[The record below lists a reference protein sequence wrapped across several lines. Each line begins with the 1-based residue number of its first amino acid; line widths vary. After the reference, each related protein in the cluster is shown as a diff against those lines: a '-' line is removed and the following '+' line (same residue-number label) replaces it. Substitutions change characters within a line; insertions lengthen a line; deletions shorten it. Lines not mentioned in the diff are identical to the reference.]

1 MRATRFGRAAWSVLG
16 LLAVGLMSFGSA
28 GCNKC
33 IEMDCKAAQPAAFK
47 LTAGRAGGLEA
58 RSGGGVRLLAGKLD
72 IPVGADVTVCA
83 GYEIMNKD
91 VPLEGTAMVV
101 VVNGDVALT
110 VDYANETGKKV
121 VSKAIG
127 PMLKPGVNELLVATV
142 VFNIEFDGQTVK
154 TRAGL
159 VVLDGKS
166 KVIDACYDVP
176 DAPYEPIEQT
186 WQLARP
192 GGGQP
197 GNPGG
202 GHKCEPCEVNV
213 AGARWVVGLDNA
225 AAGAVRAAAAGGGAA
240 NPRAMRE
247 AVAAQI
253 KGAFAP
259 SMRVVSYSPGG
270 GFAVVTG
277 IDADAKAAVGRNG
290 VRYVERDLPVR
301 KLDAMGGPRAQP
313 LFKAPAGGGGTAKTA
328 AGTTPDD
335 PEFPRQAYLP
345 DINAPLAWERGHR
358 RADVRVAVLDTGVAY
373 KLDELST
380 QVKRGQDFACKRG
393 EDVCD
398 GNGHGTHVAGT
409 ILARTNNAAGVAG
422 VAWEGEVLAVRVLDD
437 YGSGHFSDVC
447 DGIRYAVD
455 NGAKVI
461 NLSLGAYA
469 KPSEV
474 PQVIT
479 DTAKYA
485 LDKGVVLVCAAG
497 NGNNDNDGEVRN
509 YPSSLDLPNV
519 VAVLAANTGGRT
531 KASFSDFGTKRVHV
545 GAPGTNIL
553 NLSPDGTTVFNNGTS
568 MATPQVAAALA
579 VFWDDLGPAN
589 MAVKDRVQ
597 KFLTDYT
604 VHVPALKDYCE
615 GGRFLQMAK

>member
-1 MRATRFGRAAWSVLG
+1 MRATRFGRAASAVLG
-16 LLAVGLMSFGSA
+16 LVCVGLIVLGSA

-33 IEMDCKAAQPAAFK
+33 IEMDCKAAPAAAFK
-47 LTAGRAGGLEA
+47 LAPGRGLEA
-58 RSGGGVRLLAGKLD
+58 RPGGGVRLLAGKLD

-83 GYEIMNKD
+83 GYELVNTD
-91 VPLEGTAMVV
+91 QLVEGTAMYVL
-101 VVNGDVALT
+101 VNGDVAFT
-110 VDYANETGKKV
+110 VDYANETGKKI

-127 PMLKPGVNELLVATV
+127 PMLRPGVNELEVWSEVYNMEYEGKQLR
-142 VFNIEFDGQTVK
+142 

-166 KVIDACYDVP
+166 KVIDVCYNVP
-176 DAPYEPIEQT
+176 DTEYEPIEQT

-202 GHKCEPCEVNV
+202 GHKCEPCAVGE
-213 AGARWVVGLDNA
+213 ARERWVVGLDNA
-225 AAGAVRAAAAGGGAA
+225 AAGAVRAATAGGAV

-253 KGAFAP
+253 KAAFAP
-259 SMRVVSYSPGG
+259 TMRVVSYSPGG

-277 IDADAKAAVGRNG
+277 IDADARAAVGRNG
-290 VRYVERDLPVR
+290 VRYVERDLPAR
-301 KLDAMGGPRAQP
+301 KLDTMGGPRTEP
-313 LFKAPAGGGGTAKTA
+313 LYKAPAVGAARSA

-335 PEFPRQAYLP
+335 PEFSRQSYLP
-345 DINAPLAWERGHR
+345 DINAPLAWDRGHR
-358 RADVRVAVLDTGVAY
+358 KADVRVAVVDTGAAY
-373 KLDELST
+373 RLDELST
-380 QVKRGQDFACKRG
+380 QVVKGQDFACKRG
-393 EDVCD
+393 DDVCD
-398 GNGHGTHVAGT
+398 GNGHGTHVSGT
-409 ILARTNNAAGVAG
+409 ILARTNNALGVAG
-422 VAWEGEVLAVRVLDD
+422 VAWEGQVLAVRVLDD
-437 YGSGHFSDVC
+437 NGSGYFSDVC

-461 NLSLGAYA
+461 NLSLGGYA
-469 KPSEV
+469 KPTEV
-474 PQVIT
+474 PQLIT
-479 DTAKYA
+479 ETAQYA

-509 YPSSLDLPNV
+509 YPSSLELPNI
-519 VAVLAANTGGRT
+519 VAVLATNTGART
-531 KASFSDFGTKRVHV
+531 KASFSDFGPKHVHI
-545 GAPGTNIL
+545 GAPGTSIL
-553 NLSPDGTTVFNNGTS
+553 NLWPDGTTKFLNGTS

-579 VFWDDLGPAN
+579 IYWDDLGPAG
-589 MAVKDRVQ
+589 MGVKERVQ